1 MKRMVQKGVLSL
13 LVLAMVISP
22 ALAVS
27 SFPDVAEDAEYS
39 EAVEYLRETGIM
51 CGDDK
56 GNFNPDKTV
65 TRAEMVTIIC
75 NMLGETEGLAVSS
88 TFDDVPKTHWANKY
102 ITKAVALGFISGYG
116 NGKFGPND
124 TVTYEQAITMLVRA
138 IGQYSAANDAGGYPN
153 GFIYVANKSGYLDGI
168 SANKGDQMRRLQI
181 AAICYNII
189 MGGTEI

>member
-22 ALAVS
+22 ALAAS
-27 SFPDVAEDAEYS
+27 SFPDVAENAEYS
-39 EAVEYLRETGIM
+39 EAVEYLKGTGIM

-75 NMLGETEGLAVSS
+75 NMLGETENLAVSNTFYDVS
-88 TFDDVPKTHWANKY
+88 TAHWANRY
-102 ITKAVALGFISGYG
+102 ITKAIDLGFISGYG
-116 NGKFGPND
+116 NGKFGPDD

-138 IGQYSAANDAGGYPN
+138 IGQYSAANEAGGYPN
-153 GFIYVANKSGYLDGI
+153 GFIYVADEHGYLNGI
-168 SANKGDQMRRLQI
+168 SANKGDRMTRQQI
-181 AAICYNII
+181 ATICYNII
-189 MGGTEI
+189 MGGTET